1 MIGQRIK
8 ALRKEKK
15 LTQSQLA
22 EGIITKSMLSM
33 IENGKAE
40 ASMRSLREIAK
51 RLDVTVQSLLV
62 DPREAVS
69 YTHLT
74 LPTTP
79 YV

>member
-40 ASMRSLREIAK
+40 PIVR
-51 RLDVTVQSLLV
+51 
-62 DPREAVS
+62 
-69 YTHLT
+69 
-74 LPTTP
+74 
-79 YV
+79 